1 MSDNDFTLEELQSML
16 LKSTDTKIP
25 YKGLTFK
32 MLETEH
38 DVYTVNIINR
48 SGKII
53 HVMKDIPHW
62 EEAAMWGMG
71 FIDGYLLR
79 KSA

>member
-1 MSDNDFTLEELQSML
+1 MNHLNELESALNITTYIDMTE
-16 LKSTDTKIP
+16 TP
-25 YKGLTFK
+25 YRGLTIK

-38 DVYTVNIINR
+38 DVYTVNIITP

-62 EEAAMWGMG
+62 EEADMWAMG

-79 KSA
+79 EAQ